1 MTYVLTPT
9 TLLQILIFL
18 AIAGLCTHLLYKK
31 HYKSVLAV
39 LIITVL
45 LVIAAPVRKTVDDK
59 SIQSLDAQTFD
70 RHQAIPDRVLVI
82 KPTFDE
88 VLESEGER
96 IKYDNNETRKENL
109 DQ

>member
-1 MTYVLTPT
+1 MTYILTPT
-9 TLLQILIFL
+9 TLLQILLFL
-18 AIAGLCTHLLYKK
+18 AIAGLCAYGLYKK
-31 HYKSVLAV
+31 HYKLVLAV

-70 RHQAIPDRVLVI
+70 RHQTIPDRVLVI

-96 IKYDNNETRKENL
+96 IKSDNNETRKENL